1 MNPACTQ
8 LTFTPQIQDMESEI
22 LPSLFSTLYSSTV
35 KVHIYS
41 DTSLKFSTILSATN
55 DTNIDIS
62 SLDKGIYYL
71 VILKDNAVIE
81 RHKILIR
88 R

>member
-22 LPSLFSTLYSSTV
+22 LPSLFSTPYSLTV